1 MPWYPRRPLPDDLR
15 DIALAALE
23 YGLEVY
29 VGDEGDGLKLWVGHP
44 DLRVYQT
51 IGELGQLDTFVAKWV
66 RGHPIEE

>member
-29 VGDEGDGLKLWVGHP
+29 VEDEGDGSKLWVGHP
-44 DLRVYQT
+44 NVRVYQT
-51 IGELGQLDTFVAKWV
+51 ISQPDQLDKFVTKWV
-66 RGHPIEE
+66 RGHPTEE

>member
-15 DIALAALE
+15 DMALVALE

-29 VGDEGDGLKLWVGHP
+29 FADEGDGLKLWVGHP

-51 IGELGQLDTFVAKWV
+51 VSVPDQVDTFVTKWV
-66 RGHPIEE
+66 RGLSVEG